1 MRDIYKSVK
10 KYNPGK
16 RRKEL
21 IVFDDM
27 IADVTSNKRLHP
39 VVTDSFIMDKKLNIS
54 LLFITYSLFLAPK
67 DVRIHI
73 IHLFMI
79 NILKKQEI
87 QQIANGHYPDINSY
101 YPKTSYNDTE
111 NVLQKYP
118 FLVIDTTLSSNNP

>member
-39 VVTDSFIMDKKLNIS
+39 VVTDSFIMDKKLNIY
-54 LLFITYSLFLAPK
+54 LLFITQSLFLAPK

-73 IHLFMI
+73 IHPFMI
-79 NILKKQEI
+79 NILKKSKRFNKLLMVTLLILTPTILRLHIMI
-87 QQIANGHYPDINSY
+87 QKMYCKNI
-101 YPKTSYNDTE
+101 
-111 NVLQKYP
+111 P
-118 FLVIDTTLSSNNP
+118 F

>member
-39 VVTDSFIMDKKLNIS
+39 VVTDSFIMDKKLNIY
-54 LLFITYSLFLAPK
+54 LLFITQSLFLAPK

-87 QQIANGHYPDINSY
+87 QQIANGHSPDINSY

-111 NVLQKYP
+111 NVLQEYP